1 MILPKNNIRIFVSLL
16 LFSLFCISFAGR
28 LSLCPQVRQIEYQ
41 PGQFVPEPG
50 GFVCFTP
57 TGDARFAGISREV
70 AGSMNLVSSGWQPRA
85 VLDESK
91 VPDGNVV
98 LLKLSTRKSID
109 QSYQLTISNHTIQI
123 ESSSLRGLW
132 YGAQTLRQV
141 CMLSRSQNR
150 LPALTIS
157 DWPDILDR
165 GMMIDV
171 SRRKV
176 PKMETLKSLIDL
188 LSHLKYNQ
196 VQLYMEHSF
205 EYLGHEVVWQD
216 ASALSSRD
224 LLELD
229 RYCRERFI
237 ELVPNQNCFGH
248 MERWIEHPQYAHLA
262 ECSENCPEHIEPRT
276 LCPIDPGS
284 IDLVADLFNQLL
296 PNFQSEKFNVGCDE
310 TFELGKGRSADI
322 VEEKGKGRVYLDYLL
337 KVHEL
342 CLEHNRR
349 MMFWG
354 DIILEHPELIAE
366 LPADAIP
373 LNWGYEA
380 DHAYSEQCPKFE
392 EANLTYYVCPGT
404 SSWNSIT
411 GRTDVMIGNLKN
423 AAQNGIKH
431 GARGYL
437 LTDWGDRFGHLQ
449 TLPVLYPAV
458 VYGAGLAWSYKDN
471 VDMDIQKQLSQWV
484 FHEPEPHYSKA
495 LYDLGNVY
503 QAADAYMFNGSRL
516 FWILTD
522 PKFDPQKRKFKGF
535 TVEKLQAAID
545 RIDEIV
551 DAFDRTE
558 AEMDRPDSQLLTDE
572 LRLAARLLRHAC
584 LLGMYRL
591 QSESGKLSPE
601 QDQKNRYELT
611 QDILAVTQEHQRI
624 WLKRNRPGG
633 LVYSVKTLLDIERS
647 YR

>member
-1 MILPKNNIRIFVSLL
+1 MILPLNSRRTAVLL
-16 LFSLFCISFAGR
+16 FFFSLFCVSFAGD
-28 LSLCPQVRQIEYQ
+28 LHLCPQVRQIEYQ
-41 PGQFVPEPG
+41 QGGFAPRPG
-50 GFVCFTP
+50 GLTCFIP
-57 TGDARFAGISREV
+57 NGDARFNKIAQEV
-70 AGSMNLVSSGWQPRA
+70 ADSMSLVSSGWQPRA

-98 LLKLSTRKSID
+98 LLKLDTGKSID

-141 CMLSRSQNR
+141 CMLSRSQKR
-150 LPALTIS
+150 LAALRIS

-176 PKMETLKSLIDL
+176 LKMETLKSLIDL

-205 EYLGHEVVWQD
+205 EYLGHEVVWQN
-216 ASALSSRD
+216 ASALSSED

-229 RYCRERFI
+229 QYCRERFI

-248 MERWIEHPQYAHLA
+248 MERWLEHPQYAHLA
-262 ECSENCPEHIEPRT
+262 ECAQNCPEHIEHRT

-284 IDLVADLFNQLL
+284 INLVADLFNQLL
-296 PNFQSEKFNVGCDE
+296 PNFQSEQFNVGCDE

-322 VEEKGKGRVYLDYLL
+322 VEKKGKGRVYLDYLL
-337 KVHEL
+337 KVHEV
-342 CLEHNRR
+342 CLGHNRR

-366 LPADAIP
+366 LPGDAIP

-380 DHAYSEQCPKFE
+380 DHAYDEQCPKFE
-392 EANLTYYVCPGT
+392 QANLTYYVCPGT

-431 GARGYL
+431 GAHGYL

-458 VYGAGLAWSYKDN
+458 VYGAGLAWSYENN

-484 FHEPEPHYSKA
+484 FHETKPHYSKA

-522 PKFDPQKRKFKGF
+522 PKFDPQKKRYKEL
-535 TVEKLQAAID
+535 TIEKLQAAID

-584 LLGMYRL
+584 SLGMYRL

-601 QDQKNRYELT
+601 QDQQIRYELT

-633 LVYSVKTLLDIERS
+633 LEYSVKTLLDIERS